1 MAHFV
6 IGWLR
11 NTSYYLFGS
20 GSSGLGLSRRVDGG
34 GQIVEGP
41 HLPADKMVAV
51 FTASWRGRTMEWAV
65 TKASRMFWR
74 ITFLPCSA
82 QEPVHAI
89 FVDYLRM
96 RKGTSTSQLFIRARS
111 ALTLSTSMSCDEL
124 DSLIALTGG
133 LC

>member
-1 MAHFV
+1 
-6 IGWLR
+6 
-11 NTSYYLFGS
+11 
-20 GSSGLGLSRRVDGG
+20 
-34 GQIVEGP
+34 
-41 HLPADKMVAV
+41 MVAV

-124 DSLIALTGG
+124 DSLIRADRWTMRTAVKRMQQLS
-133 LC
+133 